1 MSALAAFP
9 ESLLFGSIDWPLLS
23 PTEIM
28 SSKAR
33 LVQRSLTVT
42 CCLLLRW
49 HEGALRLSSCC
60 LLLGGCEGGRASEIL
75 HVMYWSPQVKQ
86 GLILPTDEL
95 LHPFGLLVS
104 LEGLKQVC
112 PRIPAP
118 HWFQQCVMYLVHL
131 QTKKNKK
138 TKTKHLENS
147 SWGKQTM
154 EKGEGGRS
162 CAQPKLRFG
171 PEVIPTAQVGFF
183 RTFEWEE
190 QWKRHYTNYAQWT

>member
-104 LEGLKQVC
+104 LEGLKHVC

-131 QTKKNKK
+131 QIKKQKNKNQTSRK
-138 TKTKHLENS
+138 QQLRKADHGERGRRKKLCSTQIVFWPRSDPHCP
-147 SWGKQTM
+147 SW
-154 EKGEGGRS
+154 
-162 CAQPKLRFG
+162 LF
-171 PEVIPTAQVGFF
+171 
-183 RTFEWEE
+183 
-190 QWKRHYTNYAQWT
+190 